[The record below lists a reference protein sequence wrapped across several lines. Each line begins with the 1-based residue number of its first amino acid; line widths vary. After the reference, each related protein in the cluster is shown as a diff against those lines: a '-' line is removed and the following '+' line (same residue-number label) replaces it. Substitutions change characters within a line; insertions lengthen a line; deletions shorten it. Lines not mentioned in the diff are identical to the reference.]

1 MMRMNFTQKEK
12 KKYLKEL
19 STIYYRSLA
28 GKATEREMKIAK
40 KFSPYLINKLKKD
53 FPLENIDMEKEEQ
66 EAQAMWSRIAG
77 RLHLDCALLP
87 EAEASCSEEDYRRA
101 YAEELKKTE
110 RNERKVSVHRPVWM
124 GYAAAIALITILLGG
139 SLYLY
144 ENSNKAMDG
153 VVAEVK
159 ARYTATNSIN
169 SYTLEDGT
177 VADMNRDSEL
187 KIAKSFGGETRP
199 VTMEGQ
205 VFFHVAKNPKKP
217 FIITTQG
224 LNVTVRGTSFEVM
237 SYEEIED
244 KQVTVSTG
252 RVEVANSQ
260 SGELLAVLTPGMQLI
275 YNSRTGKHELKNV
288 NAADVTAWRTGKL
301 VLHNASVAEL
311 RLRLRQYFDKVL
323 VIEHDALRED
333 SRITSTFN
341 YEDVTIDNV
350 MNRICAL
357 FGAKYK
363 IENNR
368 IVLSVNNI

>member
-1 MMRMNFTQKEK
+1 MRMNFTQKEK

-19 STIYYRSLA
+19 STIYYRSLV
-28 GKATEREMKIAK
+28 GKATEREMKIAE
-40 KFSPYLINKLKKD
+40 KFSPYLIKKLKMD
-53 FPLENIDMEKEEQ
+53 FPLETLDVDREEKEAQ
-66 EAQAMWSRIAG
+66 EMWNRIAG
-77 RLHLDCALLP
+77 RLHLDCALP
-87 EAEASCSEEDYRRA
+87 ETEAAYSEEDYRRA
-101 YAEELKKTE
+101 YEEELKKTE
-110 RNERKVSVHRPVWM
+110 PKERKLAVHRPVWI
-124 GYAAAIALITILLGG
+124 GYAAAVALITVLLGG
-139 SLYLY
+139 SLFFYQ
-144 ENSNKAMDG
+144 NDHKMMDG
-153 VVAEVK
+153 VAAEVK

-187 KIAKSFGGETRP
+187 KIAKSFGGDTRP

-252 RVEVANSQ
+252 RVEVTNSQ

-275 YNSRTGKHELKNV
+275 YNTRTGEHELKNV

-311 RLRLRQYFDKVL
+311 RLRLRQYFGKVL
-323 VIEHDALRED
+323 VIEQDALRED

-363 IENNR
+363 IESNR
-368 IVLSVNNI
+368 VVLSVNNR